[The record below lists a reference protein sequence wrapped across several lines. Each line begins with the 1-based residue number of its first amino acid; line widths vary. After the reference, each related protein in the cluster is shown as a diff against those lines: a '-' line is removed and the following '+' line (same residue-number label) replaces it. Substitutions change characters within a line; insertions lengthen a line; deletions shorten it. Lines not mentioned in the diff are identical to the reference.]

1 MAMYLPT
8 KITGEISN
16 VGGVTQIWSDEEL
29 AKLTAMGDAVAVG
42 SRAQYRIPQHH
53 AHNLEDA
60 MRIVGSYRKLSGQ
73 IGWHCVFRGQTRDY
87 YVSDSLAVLPAI
99 ARSKDSIGAF
109 FEPLRTWLG
118 VFTELGIET
127 DAGLRG
133 EYKWHPSLSDQD
145 VRMRYRINHPL
156 VRLRA
161 MPVVAAIL
169 QHYGF
174 PTDHLDVSTD
184 PYVSLWFALHA
195 TSSDD
200 RGAISFHP
208 VTPPK
213 EVRRRKPPQ
222 PTETAEVPA
231 LYVYVEPPRSG
242 DDRPDDLHEREPF
255 IDLSRLGKLS
265 AVAQRPTRQS
275 AASLVCSSFSF
286 DSPSPRIL
294 PILEVTDIYRWPA
307 AIIKLYFSFEA
318 CNRPDITFE
327 TLFPKDEHLYRRLLE
342 VKAPY
347 LAVYA

>member
-8 KITGEISN
+8 NIGEISN

-53 AHNLEDA
+53 AHNFEDA
-60 MRIVGSYRKLSGQ
+60 MRSVGGYRKLSEQ
-73 IGWHCVFRGQTRDY
+73 IGWRCVFRGQTRDY

-109 FEPLRTWLG
+109 FEPMRTWLG
-118 VFTELGIET
+118 VLTELGIET

-133 EYKWHPSLSDQD
+133 EYKSHH
-145 VRMRYRINHPL
+145 VRADYTIGHPL

-222 PTETAEVPA
+222 PTDTAEMPT
-231 LYVYVEPPRSG
+231 LHVYVEPPRHG
-242 DDRPDDLHEREPF
+242 DDRLDDLHEREPF

-318 CNRPDITFE
+318 CNRPDITSE